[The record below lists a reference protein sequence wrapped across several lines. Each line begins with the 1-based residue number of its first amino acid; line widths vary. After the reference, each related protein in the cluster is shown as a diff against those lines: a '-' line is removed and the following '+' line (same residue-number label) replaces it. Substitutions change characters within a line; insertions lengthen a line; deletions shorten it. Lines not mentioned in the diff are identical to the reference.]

1 MRVRLGR
8 WMATLL
14 LVVLPVLATASAVST
29 TQVADTVYFAD
40 GSVASGSVLISWA
53 AFTTAAGQEIA
64 GGSTSATI
72 AADGTFSVQL
82 APNAGATPVGTY
94 YTAVYQLGDG
104 SVTRE
109 YWVVPVSSVPVTVSA
124 VQSTVL
130 PTSVALQTATKSY
143 VDAAIAAAVAGT
155 PISGTMPFVARS
167 GDVMTGPLVLAADPT
182 ASLQAADKHY
192 VDQSVANVA
201 SGLTASVSMTPQAT
215 QAVAQPTGTQLTT
228 NRLNGSEYASQFVS
242 GRGNNGIANALAT
255 NDCTSGCDVKVEP
268 TYALLESYA
277 TPSLPSGTT
286 AGTHVEDLRGGEKRE
301 SYMNPVNTLVS
312 GNNAA
317 DVIDVVSTRSAASV
331 FQQTNS
337 EEPSS
342 EAVLINHR
350 GLTGGSNLFP
360 QSIGAYFPYFKSSYS
375 ALSVNGSYNT
385 MGQHILQPNAIN
397 CYGVGDCLMGS
408 QILTASGGFRDE
420 ADEGAH
426 PFDLQVREDPQVFQG
441 TCSSGCSA
449 GSQVV
454 TVAATSGA
462 GTQGEGRFLIDK
474 APAKVLTAGVLTG
487 GAVGAIGAP
496 GASATFRGTTF
507 PISVFLATTQVI
519 PAQSNNMAPGT
530 VTVPIAT
537 SGAPAGFATSTA
549 ALPSASGVACVAD
562 AVTASNPTNYEMV
575 PYTVTD
581 ATHLKM
587 TFNKVHNIGATLAF
601 GGLCGYGLEQT
612 IDTSAGIRQVFPVIG
627 SYSGTALYYAAGLA
641 PLIGTSGLSSAYLN
655 LSVPVASVTRSGGV
669 VTVTTASAMPADV
682 NGLTLTVSGVADSS
696 YNGNFAVT
704 STGPNSLTYASS
716 GADGTSSGGSLALLT
731 GGFALYPMAEVLGV
745 FDQGTSSVDGQLTLA
760 ANTVSW
766 ASGDTVEEPHFYEQA
781 VGADI
786 EFVSQT
792 TPRATP
798 QIRAGIEYDG
808 NNGPGL
814 RGWTITNGSPASN
827 YFGNGGTHAAPDTA
841 FEVRGVWDR
850 IFEAEAGNDAV
861 FSVHCNSR
869 GCGRWDSAYS
879 LFQLD
884 SNAGTDTVGY
894 QPATNALTFALK
906 GTNYSFT
913 PQGMTAGTINATS
926 VSATTVTA
934 GTINGALSASNLT
947 GTVAAA
953 QLPVFG
959 GSGSTHAAGVV
970 PDPGASAG
978 VSRYL
983 REDGSWAVPAG
994 SSTGSSTQTTGA
1006 TLLAGA
1012 TADLAFKDAAGTTVA
1027 DSSGNG
1033 NNGTLSSG
1041 SAAPT
1046 WSSTGL
1052 VFSPQQ
1058 GVALPAALNG
1068 TQSFFLAVYIN
1079 PISTTQA
1086 VNQYPVLVSSST
1098 GGSGFNLMYALSTSS
1113 GVFLPS
1119 TYAPTLYVNN
1129 QHATEVPNLISG
1141 FHVLGVVLGTG
1152 SGSVDHIYLD
1162 GNEVATYTAQ
1172 GSSAGAQSSG
1182 NLFLGSSGTNPWNN
1196 SGFSGT
1202 IYRLRTYPFAVGAA
1216 DVQTVS
1222 AAIRNEVGLRGVA
1235 TSPQAV
1241 QMAAP
1246 QLHAVGDS
1254 VTYGRGV
1261 SNPWPS
1267 LLSLTNQPAYTL
1279 TNWGIVGI
1287 TMQAID
1293 GSDPN
1298 RVATRCQSS
1307 AGPTVAVVFA
1317 GTNDFGAGYG
1327 SPASQVFSYMMGE
1340 VATLKSAGCRVFVG
1354 TMLSRGG
1361 TDASGSSSFDADKD
1375 AYDALILEQARPM
1388 GADGVIDFAA
1398 NPQLGADGAYADSY
1412 FQSDQVH
1419 PTQAGQALLA
1429 AAASNALN
1437 YAFGYSMLNPH
1448 TVTSLPYSM
1457 AAGDGEVSLAGVSGA
1472 GALTLPDCT
1481 GQSGAVYR
1489 ISNPQSAYAVTVA
1502 PLNANQLINGLAFGT
1517 TITVPSNGTLAVR
1530 DVPNPKSVSGC
1541 HWEM

>member
-1 MRVRLGR
+1 MQVRLGR
-8 WMATLL
+8 WAATMML
-14 LVVLPVLATASAVST
+14 LVVLPVLATAAAMST
-29 TQVADTVYFAD
+29 TQVADTVYRAD
-40 GSVASGSVLISWA
+40 GTVASGSVVISWT

-72 AADGTFSVQL
+72 GANGAFSAQL
-82 APNAGATPVGTY
+82 APNAGASPVGTY
-94 YTAVYQLGDG
+94 YTAVYHLNDG

-109 YWVVPVSSVPVTVSA
+109 YWVVPVSAAAVTLSVVR
-124 VQSTVL
+124 STVL

-155 PISGTMPFVARS
+155 PISGTTPFVNRS
-167 GDVMTGPLVLAADPT
+167 GDTLTGPLVLAGDPT
-182 ASLQAADKHY
+182 TALQAADKHY
-192 VDQSVANVA
+192 VDTSVTNVA
-201 SGLTASVSMTPQAT
+201 SGFAQSVSMAPQAT
-215 QAVAQPTGTQLTT
+215 QAVVQPAGTQLAT
-228 NRLNGSEYASQFVS
+228 NRLNGTEYASQFVS
-242 GRGNNGIANALAT
+242 GRGNNGIAGALAT
-255 NDCTSGCDVKVEP
+255 PDCASGCDVKVEP
-268 TYALLESYA
+268 TYPGTESYA
-277 TPSLPSGTT
+277 VPSLPSGG
-286 AGTHVEDLRGGEKRE
+286 AVGTHVEDLRGGEKRE
-301 SYMNPVNTLVS
+301 SYMNPVDTLLS
-312 GNNAA
+312 GNDAA
-317 DVIDVVSTRSAASV
+317 EVLDVVSTRSAASV
-331 FQQTNS
+331 FQRTNA

-397 CYGVGDCLMGS
+397 CYGVGDCLIGS

-426 PFDLQVREDPQVFQG
+426 PFDLQIREDTQVFQG
-441 TCSSGCSA
+441 TCSAGCSA

-454 TVAATSGA
+454 TVATTSGA

-474 APAKVLTAGVLTG
+474 APGKVLNTGLLTG
-487 GAVGAIGAP
+487 GAVGATGAP
-496 GASATFRGTTF
+496 GAKATFSGTTF
-507 PISVFLATTQVI
+507 PVSVFLATTQVI
-519 PAQSNNMAPGT
+519 PSQANNMAPGT
-530 VTVPIAT
+530 VTVAIAS
-537 SGAPAGFATSTA
+537 SGAPTGFATSTA
-549 ALPSASGVACVAD
+549 PLPSTSGVACVAD
-562 AVTASNPTNYEMV
+562 AVTPSNPTNYEMV

-581 ATHLKM
+581 ATHLQM
-587 TFNKVHNIGATLAF
+587 TFNKLHNTGATLAF

-612 IDTSAGIRQVFPVIG
+612 VDTSAGIRQVFPVIG
-627 SYSGTALYYAAGLA
+627 SYSATGLYYAAGLV
-641 PLIGTSGLSSAYLN
+641 PLVGTSGLSSAYLN
-655 LSVPVASVTRSGGV
+655 LNVPVASVARSGGV
-669 VTVTTASAMPADV
+669 VTVTTATALPVNV
-682 NGLTLTVSGVADSS
+682 NGLTLTVSGVADAS
-696 YNGNFAVT
+696 YNGSFAVT
-704 STGPNSLTYASS
+704 STGSNSLTYASS
-716 GADGTSSGGSLALLT
+716 GASGTSSGGSVVLVT

-745 FDQGTSSVDGQLTLA
+745 FDQSTASVDGQLTLA
-760 ANTVSW
+760 ANNVAW
-766 ASGDTVEEPHFYEQA
+766 ANGDALEEPHFYEQA

-814 RGWTITNGSPASN
+814 RGWTITNASPAAN

-841 FEVRGVWDR
+841 FEVRGVWSR
-850 IFEAEAGNDAV
+850 VFEAEAGNDAV
-861 FSVHCNSR
+861 FDVHCNSR

-894 QPATNALTFALK
+894 QPAANALTLTLH

-913 PQGMTAGTINATS
+913 PQGMTAGAVN
-926 VSATTVTA
+926 ATTVTA
-934 GTINGALSASNLT
+934 GTINASTINGGVSASNLT
-947 GTVAAA
+947 GTLPAAR
-953 QLPVFG
+953 LPVFG
-959 GSGSTHAAGVV
+959 GSGSTHAAGAV
-970 PDPGASAG
+970 PDPGAAAG

-983 REDGSWAVPAG
+983 REDGSWAVPPRSGAG
-994 SSTGSSTQTTGA
+994 TTSQGGGA
-1006 TLLAGA
+1006 VLLAGA
-1012 TADLAFKDAAGTTVA
+1012 TADFNFLDASGTAIA
-1027 DSSGNG
+1027 DSTGNG
-1033 NNGTLSSG
+1033 NNGTLSTG

-1052 VFSPQQ
+1052 LFSPQQ
-1058 GVALPAALNG
+1058 GVALPAALNA
-1068 TQSFFLAVYIN
+1068 TQSYFLAVYIN
-1079 PISTTQA
+1079 PISTTTPA
-1086 VNQYPVLVSSST
+1086 NQYPVLLSSST
-1098 GGSGFNLMYALSTSS
+1098 GGNGFNLMYALSTSY

-1129 QHATEVPNLISG
+1129 QHATEVPNLLSG

-1152 SGSVDHIYLD
+1152 SGSVEHIYID
-1162 GNEVATYTAQ
+1162 GNEVATYTTQ

-1182 NLFLGSSGTNPWNN
+1182 NLFLGSSGVNPWSN
-1196 SGFSGT
+1196 SGFSGAV
-1202 IYRLRTYPFAVGAA
+1202 YRLRTYPFAVGAT
-1216 DVQTVS
+1216 DVKTVS
-1222 AAIRNEVGLRGVA
+1222 AAIRNEVSLRGVA
-1235 TSPQAV
+1235 TSPQPV
-1241 QMAAP
+1241 QLAAP

-1261 SNPWPS
+1261 TNPWPS
-1267 LLSLTNQPAYTL
+1267 LLSLVNQPAYTV

-1293 GSDPN
+1293 GSDAN

-1307 AGPTVAVVFA
+1307 SGPTVAVVFA

-1327 SPASQVFSYMMGE
+1327 APASQVFSYLMGE
-1340 VATLKSAGCRVFVG
+1340 VSTLKSAGCRVFVG

-1361 TDASGSSSFDADKD
+1361 TDASGSTSFDSDKD
-1375 AYDALILEQARPM
+1375 GYDALILQQAQPL

-1398 NPQLGADGAYADSY
+1398 IPQLGADGAYAGSY

-1437 YAFGYSMLNPH
+1437 YAFGYSALNPH
-1448 TVTSLPYSM
+1448 TVTSLPYGM
-1457 AAGDGEVSLAGVSGA
+1457 GAGDGEVSRIARGRVGR
-1472 GALTLPDCT
+1472 CT
-1481 GQSGAVYR
+1481 GSIILSPR
-1489 ISNPQSAYAVTVA
+1489 M
-1502 PLNANQLINGLAFGT
+1502 
-1517 TITVPSNGTLAVR
+1517 R
-1530 DVPNPKSVSGC
+1530 
-1541 HWEM
+1541 

>member
-1 MRVRLGR
+1 MQVRLGR

-14 LVVLPVLATASAVST
+14 LVVLATASAVST
-29 TQVADTVYFAD
+29 TQVADTVYRAD
-40 GSVASGSVLISWA
+40 GTVASGSVVISWG
-53 AFTTAAGQEIA
+53 AFTTSAGQEIA

-82 APNAGATPVGTY
+82 AANAGATPVGTY
-94 YTAVYQLGDG
+94 YTALYHLDDG

-109 YWVVPVSSVPVTVSA
+109 YWVVPVSSAAVTVSA
-124 VQSTVL
+124 VRSAVL

-143 VDAAIAAAVAGT
+143 VDTAIAAAVAGT
-155 PISGTMPFVARS
+155 PISGTTPFVNRS
-167 GDVMTGPLVLAADPT
+167 GDTLTGPLVLAGDPT
-182 ASLQAADKHY
+182 ALLQAADKHY

-201 SGLTASVSMTPQAT
+201 SGLAGNVSMTPQAT

-242 GRGNNGIANALAT
+242 GRGNNGVANALAT
-255 NDCTSGCDVKVEP
+255 SDCASGCDVKVEP
-268 TYALLESYA
+268 TYSLGESY
-277 TPSLPSGTT
+277 TVPSLPSGAT

-301 SYMNPVNTLVS
+301 SYMNPVDTLLS
-312 GNNAA
+312 GNDAA

-331 FQQTNS
+331 FQRTNA

-385 MGQHILQPNAIN
+385 MGQHILQPNTIN

-426 PFDLQVREDPQVFQG
+426 PFDLQVREDSQVFQG
-441 TCSSGCSA
+441 TCSAGCSA
-449 GSQVV
+449 GSKVV

-487 GAVGAIGAP
+487 GAIGAIGAP
-496 GASATFRGTTF
+496 GATATFSGTTF
-507 PISVFLATTQVI
+507 PVSVFLATTQVI
-519 PAQSNNMAPGT
+519 PSQANNMAPGT
-530 VTVPIAT
+530 VTVAIAS
-537 SGAPAGFATSTA
+537 SGVPSGFATSTA

-581 ATHLKM
+581 ATHLQM
-587 TFNKVHNIGATLAF
+587 TFNKLHNTGATLAF

-612 IDTSAGIRQVFPVIG
+612 VDTSAGIRQVFPVIG
-627 SYSGTALYYAAGLA
+627 SVSGTGLYYAAGLV
-641 PLIGTSGLSSAYLN
+641 PLVGTSGLSSAYLN
-655 LSVPVASVTRSGGV
+655 MNVALASVTRSGGV
-669 VTVTTASAMPADV
+669 VTVTTASALPTDV

-696 YNGNFAVT
+696 YNGTFAVT

-716 GADGTSSGGSLALLT
+716 GANGTSSGGTVALVT

-745 FDQGTSSVDGQLTLA
+745 FDQTTSSVDGQLTLA
-760 ANTVSW
+760 ANNVAW
-766 ASGDTVEEPHFYEQA
+766 ASGDALEEPHFYEQA
-781 VGADI
+781 VGADM

-814 RGWTITNGSPASN
+814 RGWTITNASPATN

-841 FEVRGVWDR
+841 FEVRGVWNR
-850 IFEAEAGNDAV
+850 VFEAEAGNSAV
-861 FSVHCNSR
+861 FDIHCNSR

-884 SNAGTDTVGY
+884 SNAGVDTVGY
-894 QPATNALTFALK
+894 QPATNALTFALH

-913 PQGMTAGTINATS
+913 PLGMTAGTINATT
-926 VSATTVTA
+926 VSATTVNA
-934 GTINGALSASNLT
+934 GTVNGAVSASNLT
-947 GTVAAA
+947 GTLAAA

-959 GSGSTHAAGVV
+959 GSGSLHAAGAV
-970 PDPGASAG
+970 PDPGAAAG

-983 REDGSWAVPAG
+983 REDGSWAVP
-994 SSTGSSTQTTGA
+994 TGSGSGSTSGTQTNGA

-1012 TADLAFKDAAGTTVA
+1012 TADLTFRDAAGTTVA

-1033 NNGTLSSG
+1033 NSGTLSSG

-1052 VFSPQQ
+1052 AFSPQQ

-1068 TQSFFLAVYIN
+1068 TQSFFLAIYIN

-1086 VNQYPVLVSSST
+1086 TNQYPVLVSSST

-1119 TYAPTLYVNN
+1119 TYAPTMYVNN

-1152 SGSVDHIYLD
+1152 SGSVDHIYID
-1162 GNEVATYTAQ
+1162 GNEVANYTIQA
-1172 GSSAGAQSSG
+1172 SSAGAQTSG
-1182 NLFLGSSGTNPWNN
+1182 NLFLGSSGTSPWNN

-1202 IYRLRTYPFAVGAA
+1202 VYRLRTYPFAVGAA

-1222 AAIRNEVGLRGVA
+1222 AAIRNEVSLRGVA
-1235 TSPQAV
+1235 TSPQPV
-1241 QMAAP
+1241 QLAAP

-1261 SNPWPS
+1261 STAWPS

-1293 GSDPN
+1293 GSDAN

-1327 SPASQVFSYMMGE
+1327 APASQVFSYMMGE
-1340 VATLKSAGCRVFVG
+1340 VSTLKAAGCRVFVG

-1388 GADGVIDFAA
+1388 GR
-1398 NPQLGADGAYADSY
+1398 
-1412 FQSDQVH
+1412 
-1419 PTQAGQALLA
+1419 
-1429 AAASNALN
+1429 
-1437 YAFGYSMLNPH
+1437 
-1448 TVTSLPYSM
+1448 M
-1457 AAGDGEVSLAGVSGA
+1457 A
-1472 GALTLPDCT
+1472 
-1481 GQSGAVYR
+1481 
-1489 ISNPQSAYAVTVA
+1489 
-1502 PLNANQLINGLAFGT
+1502 
-1517 TITVPSNGTLAVR
+1517 
-1530 DVPNPKSVSGC
+1530 
-1541 HWEM
+1541 